1 MLYKTDWWWDLRTW
15 SHKTQWNGAL
25 NVNLLV
31 HILIVCASWGL
42 IKALLFALTFVLY
55 PVAQISIYKPM
66 LGFKKLLKLGFF
78 TDSCCKPSG
87 KSFVCPS
94 WSLVFVLIFPI
105 FFNIPSPKTD
115 CTWVSADGFTY
126 SGSESGVSGREHT
139 ALSLSA
145 WLLVWNAFCMCWLSS
160 DWSWGRWIEPRRIM
174 ESKYFNNNNIYFN
187 INIYYLYLYNYN
199 CYKHGKWYHFLLYT

>member
-1 MLYKTDWWWDLRTW
+1 MSLPCFHRHGT
-15 SHKTQWNGAL
+15 L

-31 HILIVCASWGL
+31 HILIVRPSWGL
-42 IKALLFALTFVLY
+42 SKAVLFALMFVLY

-94 WSLVFVLIFPI
+94 WDLQSKAWFLCWYLPLSLP
-105 FFNIPSPKTD
+105 PKTD
-115 CTWVSADGFTY
+115 CTWVSADRFTY

-174 ESKYFNNNNIYFN
+174 ESKNFNNNI
-187 INIYYLYLYNYN
+187 IIISM
-199 CYKHGKWYHFLLYT
+199 